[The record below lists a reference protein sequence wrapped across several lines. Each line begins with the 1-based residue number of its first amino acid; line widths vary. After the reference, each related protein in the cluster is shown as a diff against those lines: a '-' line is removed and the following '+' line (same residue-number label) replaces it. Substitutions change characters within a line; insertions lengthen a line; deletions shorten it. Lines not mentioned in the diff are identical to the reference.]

1 MAQEIY
7 VVCNVTYRFP
17 VLATDTRELAEIK
30 ITELSNQFHRPETDY
45 YIDTIDLY
53 TND

>member
-7 VVCNVTYRFP
+7 VVCNVIHRFA
-17 VLATDTRELAEIK
+17 VLATDTRELAQIK

>member
-7 VVCNVTYRFP
+7 VVCNATCRLA
-17 VLATDTRELAEIK
+17 VLATDTRELAQIK